1 MLLFIQMKKIGK
13 WAIWQLMSV
22 VILLQTCIYSGLKLP
37 RNLKYST
44 KHVYIA

>member
-1 MLLFIQMKKIGK
+1 MKKVGK
-13 WAIWQLMSV
+13 RAIWQLMSV
-22 VILLQTCIYSGLKLP
+22 AILLQTCIHSALKLP